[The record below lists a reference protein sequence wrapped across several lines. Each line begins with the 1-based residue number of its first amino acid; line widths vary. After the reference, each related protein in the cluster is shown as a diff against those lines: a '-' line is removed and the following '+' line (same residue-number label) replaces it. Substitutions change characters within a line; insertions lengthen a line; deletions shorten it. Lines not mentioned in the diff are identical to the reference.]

1 MSRRTPKSVV
11 AASLLAIAGIFAA
24 TALAADVTSK
34 IKVFD
39 GPPAFHGKVKA
50 DKEKCV
56 ELRKVKVLKRKSS
69 GNKVKE
75 KDNTDMDGKWEAEIN
90 LKSGTYFA
98 KVTESKVGN
107 TTCLGD
113 KSKNIV
119 VD

>member
-1 MSRRTPKSVV
+1 MIAALTV
-11 AASLLAIAGIFAA
+11 AAAGVFAA
-24 TALAADVTSK
+24 SAFAADVASK
-34 IKVFD
+34 VVVAD

-50 DKEKCV
+50 DKEKCI
-56 ELRKVKVLKRKSS
+56 ELRTVKVVKKKPG

-75 KDNTDMDGKWEAEIN
+75 KDKTDMDGKWEAEIN

-98 KVTESKVGN
+98 KVTEAKVGN

-113 KSKNIV
+113 KSKDIV

>member
-1 MSRRTPKSVV
+1 MIAAVTV
-11 AASLLAIAGIFAA
+11 AAAGVFAA
-24 TALAADVTSK
+24 TALAADVESK

-39 GPPAFHGKVKA
+39 GPPAFHGKVKS
-50 DKEKCV
+50 DSNKCI
-56 ELRKVKVLKRKSS
+56 ELRTVKVVKKKPS
-69 GNKVKE
+69 GNVVKE
-75 KDNTDMDGKWEAEIN
+75 KDKTDMDGKWEAVIN

-113 KSKNIV
+113 KSPNIV